1 MFNLPG
7 IFFKSCDSGAIR
19 TLDPRLRRALLYP
32 AELRNH
38 PYLRCK
44 GSNIILTSKYFCYFF
59 LLNSYVVEL
68 HKEGNKIR
76 TDIPPQN
83 ATRSYCQSSDA
94 G

>member
-44 GSNIILTSKYFCYFF
+44 GSNIILTSKYFRYFSSKIHKDRVNGKAIF
-59 LLNSYVVEL
+59 TNIPFSISIA
-68 HKEGNKIR
+68 KEGYYYQ
-76 TDIPPQN
+76 TE
-83 ATRSYCQSSDA
+83 C
-94 G
+94 